1 MPKLRESTTAV
12 LVRGE
17 RVAGGYA
24 SEPYE
29 AGWASEA
36 VVFVLGMDDS
46 AGGDLHLQI
55 SPDGMNW
62 IDEGPAIELPAARGV
77 GFGRIAHF
85 GNWLRFELRLPEG
98 AERRITLTLHLK
110 G

>member
-17 RVAGGYA
+17 RIADGYA
-24 SEPYE
+24 TEPYE
-29 AGWASEA
+29 AGWAGEA
-36 VVFVLGMDDS
+36 VVFVLGMDDA
-46 AGGDLHLQI
+46 AGGHLHLQI

-62 IDEGPAIELPAARGV
+62 VDEGLVVEFPAARAV
-77 GFGRIAHF
+77 GFGRVAHF
-85 GNWLRFELRLPEG
+85 GNWLRFQARLPG
-98 AERRITLTLHLK
+98 GTERRITLTLHLK

>member
-17 RVAGGYA
+17 RVADGYA
-24 SEPYE
+24 TEPYE

-36 VVFVLGMDDS
+36 LVFALGMDDA
-46 AGGDLHLQI
+46 AGGSLHLQI

-62 IDEGPAIELPAARGV
+62 VDEGLAVELPAARSV
-77 GFGRIAHF
+77 SFGRIAHF
-85 GNWLRFELRLPEG
+85 GNWLRFQARLPDG